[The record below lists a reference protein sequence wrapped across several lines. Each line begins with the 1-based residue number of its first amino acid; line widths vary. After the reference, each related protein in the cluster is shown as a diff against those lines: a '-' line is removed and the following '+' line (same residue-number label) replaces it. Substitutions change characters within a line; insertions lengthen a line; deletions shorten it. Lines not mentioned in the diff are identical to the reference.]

1 MMQSYAIMTSFVTR
15 LLYIGLLVM
24 LHCIAT
30 LPLYSQFETI
40 TSSLPMSAR
49 ALGLGGAY
57 SPISDGGSAFA
68 WNPAGNVINNQTQLN
83 GSIASLH
90 GPIGTSLSTMSWVGF
105 SLPITKDKSYSLSA
119 NWVSHQAGEP
129 RSLPSLFGSSSQLQR
144 QQVAQS
150 QLGGTLFFPQREDL
164 YALTFSMMNKVNLHW
179 GWNQYD
185 LPIEF
190 PVGVTLRYTRMIA
203 GTDRANAVAFD
214 LGGMMRINTND
225 MAFSEDYPTVSVS
238 WSLRNIGGSSV
249 RWSGDVQN
257 DINYHYMLGI
267 ALSEPLRALDSDVLL
282 SYDYHSRFGG
292 THRIGLEW
300 MFAKFTSIRAGL
312 LSTTPTIGFG
322 MDFSFLVLD
331 YAYQFGTSKQ
341 LGNVHQLNAGFRLE
355 KLIE

>member
-1 MMQSYAIMTSFVTR
+1 MIQSPNDSVRTSSFR
-15 LLYIGLLVM
+15 LYQIVFFTLLLGVSVIPM
-24 LHCIAT
+24 
-30 LPLYSQFETI
+30 YSQSETT
-40 TSSLPMSAR
+40 TSSLPVSAR

-90 GPIGTSLSTMSWVGF
+90 GAIGTSLSTMSWVGF
-105 SLPITKDKSYSLSA
+105 SMPLTKDKLYSLSA

-129 RSLPSLFGSSSQLQR
+129 RSLPSLFGSSQLQR

-164 YALTFSMMNKVNLHW
+164 YAVTFSMMNKVNLHW

-190 PVGVTLRYTRMIA
+190 PVGISFRYTRMLA
-203 GTDRANAVAFD
+203 GNDRANAVAFD
-214 LGGMMRINTND
+214 LGGMMRININD

-238 WSLRNIGGSSV
+238 WALRNIGGSSV
-249 RWSGDVQN
+249 RWSGDVRN

-267 ALSEPLRALDSDVLL
+267 ALSEPLRSLDSDILL
-282 SYDYHSRFGG
+282 SYDYHSRFNG

-300 MFAKFTSIRAGL
+300 MFAKFTSVRAGL

-331 YAYQFGTSKQ
+331 YAYQFGSSRQ
-341 LGNVHQLNAGFRLE
+341 LGDVHQLNAGFKLD